1 MAKPARSDDVESL
14 LAATEANPAP
24 VYLLIGEAFQT
35 ETVARELI
43 GRLVPTD
50 RRSFNLE
57 SYDGRSTPIGPIL
70 DSMRTP
76 GLFTGT
82 KVIWVREPALFL
94 SGEKRS
100 EIVTAL
106 FAAWSEDRHAAAAE
120 RLLVL
125 SALAGWTQ
133 DQFATTT
140 WTSTDTAALVG
151 RSIDDGER
159 NTLEAIRTY
168 CTERGLV
175 VRDHRD
181 ECDLFEEFL
190 ATGVPAHNVLIFTA
204 AAVDRR
210 KRVVKTIREIGRVG
224 ELSVTRERS
233 GTLSTDAVQALIDRV
248 LSKHSKRL
256 EPPGSRLI
264 VQRAGTDQAQLAMEL
279 EKLCLYVG
287 DRPTIDEAD
296 VRASVRDLAE
306 SWIFDFTR
314 ALAQRQGAAAVSLL
328 RALFEQGEHPLRILA
343 LIARELRLL
352 LLARDCLT
360 DSLAEAWTTQT
371 PYTTFRDRLLPLLSD
386 AQREAFGGLHPY
398 ALYQSLQNASGT
410 STAALQRGLLALQ
423 QLDVTLKS
431 TPVDPRLRLEAFV
444 LDMCETG

>member
-1 MAKPARSDDVESL
+1 
-14 LAATEANPAP
+14 
-24 VYLLIGEAFQT
+24 
-35 ETVARELI
+35 
-43 GRLVPTD
+43 
-50 RRSFNLE
+50 
-57 SYDGRSTPIGPIL
+57 
-70 DSMRTP
+70 
-76 GLFTGT
+76 
-82 KVIWVREPALFL
+82 
-94 SGEKRS
+94 
-100 EIVTAL
+100 
-106 FAAWSEDRHAAAAE
+106 
-120 RLLVL
+120 
-125 SALAGWTQ
+125 
-133 DQFATTT
+133 
-140 WTSTDTAALVG
+140 
-151 RSIDDGER
+151 
-159 NTLEAIRTY
+159 
-168 CTERGLV
+168 
-175 VRDHRD
+175 
-181 ECDLFEEFL
+181 
-190 ATGVPAHNVLIFTA
+190 
-204 AAVDRR
+204 
-210 KRVVKTIREIGRVG
+210 
-224 ELSVTRERS
+224 
-233 GTLSTDAVQALIDRV
+233 
-248 LSKHSKRL
+248 
-256 EPPGSRLI
+256 
-264 VQRAGTDQAQLAMEL
+264 MEL